1 MRRATGIRA
10 AAPLLAL
17 LALPCAADTF
27 RCGSRLVAEGDLAED
42 VIARCGE
49 PTSVTSRS
57 LWRPPVIWVDGYRR
71 RVAGGDIL
79 VTVETWIFDLGSGKL
94 RQQVEIEAGRVT
106 KVQTLGTRS
115 P

>member
-1 MRRATGIRA
+1 MRSA
-10 AAPLLAL
+10 ACTWAVAAL
-17 LALPCAADTF
+17 LALPCAADSF
-27 RCGSRLVAEGDLAED
+27 RCGSRLVAEGDFADD

-49 PTSVTSRS
+49 PTTVTSRS
-57 LWRPPVIWVDGYRR
+57 LWRPPFIWVDGYRR

-79 VTVETWIFDLGSGKL
+79 VTVETWTFDLGPGKL
-94 RQQVEIEAGRVT
+94 RQQVEVEDGRVT